1 MAASPVSKLAEIGQD
16 RRAEDL
22 KSSMAAHQKF
32 VVDSMTKM
40 EEASKAMMDM
50 VARNNSQVQAK
61 GIKAVKILS
70 TFIY

>member
-22 KSSMAAHQKF
+22 KFSMAAHQKF

-50 VARNNSQVQAK
+50 VARNNSQVQAN
-61 GIKAVKILS
+61 GIKAVKIMS